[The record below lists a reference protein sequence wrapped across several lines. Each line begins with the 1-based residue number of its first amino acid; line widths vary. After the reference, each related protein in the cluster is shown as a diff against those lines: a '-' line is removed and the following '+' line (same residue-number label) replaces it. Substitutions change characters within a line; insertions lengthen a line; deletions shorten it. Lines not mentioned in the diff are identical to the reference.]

1 MTPELYTHGKV
12 KCIKKRDHFMNI
24 PLQKGEDIVC
34 MPLRVKD
41 KMLGIMNVVRDVVDN
56 VTFSEGDIELL
67 HILVSQ
73 AAISLQNAKL
83 FSDLEQTY
91 VDVIRSLTL
100 ILEAKSPYTRGH
112 SEGVTRYA
120 AKLARKLNMSEEEI
134 KLIKQGGIF
143 HDIGKIGI
151 KESILSKPSGLT
163 KEENDIIKEHPVSGD
178 GILKPIGFFD
188 KIRPMVRSHHERIDG
203 RGYPDGLV
211 GKDMSVFIRIM
222 VVADSYDA
230 MASDRPYRKRLSKK
244 KIMEE
249 LENNSNSQFDKDIA
263 RAMIE
268 ILEEDSK

>member
-1 MTPELYTHGKV
+1 
-12 KCIKKRDHFMNI
+12 
-24 PLQKGEDIVC
+24 
-34 MPLRVKD
+34 
-41 KMLGIMNVVRDVVDN
+41 MNVAREVVEGMAY
-56 VTFSEGDIELL
+56 SEGDIELL

-120 AKLARKLNMSEEEI
+120 TRIARKLGMKEEEI

-163 KEENDIIKEHPVSGD
+163 KEEYDIVKEHPVIGD
-178 GILKPIGFFD
+178 GILKPISFFD

-203 RGYPDGLV
+203 KGYPDGLT
-211 GKDMSVFIRIM
+211 GKDMSIFIRIM

-244 KIMEE
+244 KIIEE
-249 LENNSNSQFDKDIA
+249 LERNSGTQFDADIA
-263 RAMIE
+263 RTMIK
-268 ILEEDSK
+268 ILEENGRL